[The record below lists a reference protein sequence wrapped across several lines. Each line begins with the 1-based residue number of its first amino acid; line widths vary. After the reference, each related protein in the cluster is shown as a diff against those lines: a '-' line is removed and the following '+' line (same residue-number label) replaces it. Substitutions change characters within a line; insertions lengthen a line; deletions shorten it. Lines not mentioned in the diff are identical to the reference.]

1 MFKIP
6 VILCLQDAE
15 VQMDQMRS
23 GEEVLSNGSDF
34 LTPVGGEPSSYWDST
49 RNVSPTDVQ

>member
-15 VQMDQMRS
+15 VQMDQMRT